1 MKYKLINTKTKE
13 ETLCD
18 KVTIDGFDYYVSDEL
33 PQKNDKILCDE
44 RNHIT
49 ENPKYKIRTCKS
61 IVNDWIMTF
70 EIDGQGE
77 NPNWTKKIIATNNP
91 NIEIP
96 KLVNEV
102 ESFIK
107 KIFYADDGINFKR
120 STVGA
125 DDIISGFKQGYNK
138 SQATHPFSEED
149 MKNFGKFCIENNVCK
164 EENRY
169 YQYWELLQLWKEQQP
184 KIVYYEN

>member
-1 MKYKLINTKTKE
+1 MKFKLINTKTNE
-13 ETLCD
+13 EALCE
-18 KVTIDGFDYYVSDEL
+18 KVTIGSFDYYVSDEL

-91 NIEIP
+91 NIDIS
-96 KLVNEV
+96 KVVDEV
-102 ESFIK
+102 VSFE
-107 KIFYADDGINFKR
+107 
-120 STVGA
+120 GA
-125 DDIISGFKQGYNK
+125 KDLSSFVRGYTKAKENY
-138 SQATHPFSEED
+138 QFTEED
-149 MKNFGKFCIENNVCK
+149 MIEFAVWKDKNKFSVISTK
-164 EENRY
+164 EDWVSELLEY
-169 YQYWELLQLWKEQQP
+169 SGCVYTTKELLQLWKEQQP
-184 KIVYYEN
+184 KIVYYE